1 MDSLKIDSGIKEL
14 SINDDPTRIIKFN
27 PNDVLFREKFQILS
41 NDFQKELSGFQ
52 EKMNALTDNAKKL
65 ELEKEACLYIREKID
80 YLFGEGTS
88 QIVFQDEM
96 DVDLFWQFFDGL
108 TPYIKSAVDQRVKK
122 YTPKIVKKTSKKN
135 G

>member
-1 MDSLKIDSGIKEL
+1 MDSLRIDSGIKEL
-14 SINDDPTRIIKFN
+14 SINDDPDRIIRFN
-27 PNDVLFREKFQILS
+27 PNDVLFREKFQALS
-41 NDFQKELSGFQ
+41 NDFQKELSSFQ
-52 EKMNALTDNAKKL
+52 DKMDALTDNNKKL

-108 TPYIKSAVDQRVKK
+108 APYIKTAIDQRVKK
-122 YTPKIVKKTSKKN
+122 YTPKIKPKKK
-135 G
+135 